1 MGCLRVFLTGF
12 GEFTHY
18 YIIKGIGRIGLISRI
33 GRISSIGS
41 RSSRMVLKKNA
52 YRDNYFCYIFAYYDN
67 YFYFC
72 ADK

>member
-1 MGCLRVFLTGF
+1 MVFLVVF

-18 YIIKGIGRIGLISRI
+18 YIIKGIGLIGP
-33 GRISSIGS
+33 ISSIGS